1 MESINNL
8 TQINVTYFKDYKIIA
23 SHVKYTRVI
32 AILLSKLNLALM
44 NKCIHRSAELA
55 IKVALFLDT

>member
-8 TQINVTYFKDYKIIA
+8 TKINVTYFKKDYKIIA
-23 SHVKYTRVI
+23 SHAKYTRVI

-55 IKVALFLDT
+55 I